1 PRLDELVFDPA
12 ALAFALG
19 LSIASALLFGL
30 WPAWRAARL
39 DPQEALQSFGRGAT
53 QVLKDRK
60 AGQVLVAGE
69 VALSCVL
76 LLTSGLLLRSFFMV
90 LGVNPG
96 VNVHGL
102 LTARINLPRE
112 KYRQQA
118 QMFSFYE
125 RLRQKVSAL
134 PGVEAAGYVSDLPM
148 TVENNNNPA
157 TAADRPI
164 PPVTQWPMTNYRY
177 ASSEYFRTAGIPL
190 KDGKV
195 FEQRDG
201 PAREV
206 VISDNLASQLWPH
219 QSAVGRPLI
228 VYGNKKPLTI
238 VGVVGAVHAASL
250 TQAPTMMVYYPDWQQ
265 TQSVM
270 SLLVRTVNE
279 PENLSAVIRR
289 VVLQLEPETAIPSI
303 QTMHEVVADSL
314 AQRRFQLF
322 LLSAFTAAAILLA
335 ALGIYGVLAFTTG
348 RRTSEIGIRM
358 AMGARPTQILSMS
371 LRSGLSPVLIGI
383 ALGVLGAALSGRM
396 IQNLLF
402 EVRALDPIVYA
413 GTCLLL
419 FAIAAIACY
428 LPARRASRLNP
439 VEALRHE

>member
-1 PRLDELVFDPA
+1 
-12 ALAFALG
+12 
-19 LSIASALLFGL
+19 
-30 WPAWRAARL
+30 
-39 DPQEALQSFGRGAT
+39 
-53 QVLKDRK
+53 
-60 AGQVLVAGE
+60 
-69 VALSCVL
+69 
-76 LLTSGLLLRSFFMV
+76 
-90 LGVNPG
+90 
-96 VNVHGL
+96 
-102 LTARINLPRE
+102 
-112 KYRQQA
+112 
-118 QMFSFYE
+118 
-125 RLRQKVSAL
+125 
-134 PGVEAAGYVSDLPM
+134 
-148 TVENNNNPA
+148 
-157 TAADRPI
+157 
-164 PPVTQWPMTNYRY
+164 Y

-419 FAIAAIACY
+419 
-428 LPARRASRLNP
+428 
-439 VEALRHE
+439 